1 RWRVVKADWNTPV
14 ACRLQSDA
22 ATSLTLG
29 KDLADPPV
37 FVGEHDFLSFVYL
50 PRTAKTLAE
59 WQHAALSI
67 AAFVDLALAA
77 TDTLMQV
84 HEAGVIHGGLNPAR
98 LLIEPEGRVRLIGFA
113 RVSGT
118 GGEAEG
124 DLRLSGADMAYVA
137 PELIRTDPA
146 PVDARTDLYAL
157 GVLLYEVLVGTLP
170 ITARDLQGWLHAQV
184 AVEAPSTRLARAD
197 VPEVID
203 HILLKL
209 ISKDPKQRYQTA
221 RALHADFRRVAQ
233 SLAATGEAPAF
244 MLARGEFAEPQDLSL
259 PLIGRARERETL
271 AELYAA
277 FRASSRCGIV
287 LVSGEPGAGK

>member
-1 RWRVVKADWNTPV
+1 MVGGSHHRRPPKRGGHRPSGGDRCGRTPLARRQGGLEHSGGLPV
-14 ACRLQSDA
+14 AGRCRHIP
-22 ATSLTLG
+22 
-29 KDLADPPV
+29 DPWKRPGGGSRFRRRARLSV
-37 FVGEHDFLSFVYL
+37 FRLP
-50 PRTAKTLAE
+50 PRTAQTLAE
-59 WQHAALSI
+59 WQQATLSI

-77 TDTLMQV
+77 TGTLMQV

-98 LLIEPEGRVRLIGFA
+98 LLIEPDGRVRLTGFA
-113 RVSGT
+113 WASGT

-157 GVLLYEVLVGTLP
+157 GVLLYETLVGTLP

-209 ISKDPKQRYQTA
+209 ISKDPSSATR
-221 RALHADFRRVAQ
+221 RRVRCMPISGAWR
-233 SLAATGEAPAF
+233 SPSPPPRGPRPSCWPA
-244 MLARGEFAEPQDLSL
+244 G
-259 PLIGRARERETL
+259 
-271 AELYAA
+271 
-277 FRASSRCGIV
+277 SSPSRRP
-287 LVSGEPGAGK
+287 SPYR